1 MGVDCMRSVCV
12 NAVLYSIFIG
22 GRENAGGM
30 NAVNLNNSN
39 VR

>member
-1 MGVDCMRSVCV
+1 MRIMCIYAALS
-12 NAVLYSIFIG
+12 SIFIK

-30 NAVNLNNSN
+30 NAVDLNDSN